1 MIAGEA
7 VSLTVFRQTIAGA
20 PSTTATFSVD
30 AFVNGTSYSAANT
43 ATLIGETSDGLWNA
57 YKIALTISSTS
68 GNHELRIAAASGTDV
83 VEPSIWG
90 GEAEQYDS
98 DALAGLLLT
107 SQGTPAVRSQA
118 DSDLGQV
125 VDGDSYLSDVLTIP
139 LGKISPWGYNSL
151 TPFTM
156 SVAAK
161 SSNTTAA
168 AITFSSATVVDAAL
182 RTVRFGYTAMPS
194 EMALA
199 AAEKQ
204 KDWYIDVQ
212 FKDTSMTPNRIIT
225 GGRYK
230 LTVVWERNEA

>member
-20 PSTTATFSVD
+20 PSTTSTFAVD
-30 AFVNGTSYSAANT
+30 AFVNGASYSAVAT
-43 ATLIGETSDGLWNA
+43 STLIGATADGLWNA
-57 YKIALTISSTS
+57 YKIALTLSSTT
-68 GNHELRIAAASGTDV
+68 GNHELRIAPASGTDI
-83 VEPSIWG
+83 VEPAIWTG
-90 GEAEQYDS
+90 DAELYDS
-98 DALAGLLLT
+98 DSLAGLLLT
-107 SQGTPAVRSQA
+107 SQGTPAVRSQS
-118 DSDLGQV
+118 DSDLGQM

-139 LGKISPWGYNSL
+139 LGKISPWGYSSL

-156 SVAAK
+156 SIAAK
-161 SSNTTAA
+161 SANTTAA
-168 AITFSSATVVDAAL
+168 AVSFSTATVVDASA
-182 RTVRFGYTAMPS
+182 RTVRFGFDAFPS

-199 AAEKQ
+199 SAENQ

-212 FKDTSMTPNRIIT
+212 FRDTSFTPNRVIT